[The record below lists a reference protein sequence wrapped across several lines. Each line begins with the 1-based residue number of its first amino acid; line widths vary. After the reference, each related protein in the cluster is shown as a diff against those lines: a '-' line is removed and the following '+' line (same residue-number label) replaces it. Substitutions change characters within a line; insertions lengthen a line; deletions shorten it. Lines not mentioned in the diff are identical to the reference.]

1 MIRNRCKTKVSKIH
15 ATAVISPHAK
25 LGKDVEIGPYA
36 IIGKN
41 VMIGDSTKIGAHTVI
56 DGWTRIGD
64 NCTIYSEVSIGSPP
78 QDKKFKGEKSYVTI
92 GNNTHIRE
100 FVTVNRATGEE
111 EETRIGTNCL
121 LLAYSHVA
129 HNCIVGNHVV
139 MSNATNLAGHVE
151 LEDRVTIGGLTGI
164 HQFVKIGRNVM
175 IGGASKV
182 VQDVPPF
189 VTVDGNPAQPAG
201 LNTIGMIRSGI
212 DEETRKMLKRAY
224 KILYLSG
231 LRLSQAIETIETTL
245 PSSPELFDFVKFL
258 QKTERGICRMAYHQ
272 KNLRHS
278 INE

>member
-1 MIRNRCKTKVSKIH
+1 MIRNRKTKITKIH

-25 LGKDVEIGPYA
+25 LGKNVEVGPYA

-41 VMIGDSTKIGAHTVI
+41 VTIGDGTKIGAHTVI
-56 DGWTRIGD
+56 DGWTSIGD
-64 NCTIYSEVSIGSPP
+64 NCTIYSEVSIGSQP

-100 FVTVNRATGEE
+100 FVTINRATGEE
-111 EETRIGTNCL
+111 NETRIGTNCL

-129 HNCIVGNHVV
+129 HNCIIGSHVV
-139 MSNATNLAGHVE
+139 ISNATNLAGHVE

-164 HQFVKIGRNVM
+164 HQFVKIGRNAM

-182 VQDVPPF
+182 VQDIPPF
-189 VTVDGNPAQPAG
+189 ITADGNPAQPAG

-212 DEETRKMLKRAY
+212 DEETRRIVKRAY

-231 LRLSQAIETIETTL
+231 LRLPQAIEAIEKTL
-245 PSSPELFDFVKFL
+245 PSSAELFDFIKFL
-258 QKTERGICRMAYHQ
+258 RSSERGICRMTYHPRYL
-272 KNLRHS
+272 KNQ
-278 INE
+278 